1 MNRTRV
7 KICGLTRIQD
17 VETAVDS
24 GADAVGFVFV
34 SESPRCLSFETAVN
48 LCGPVPA
55 FIARVGLFLNPDVE
69 LVRTALG
76 RVPLNVLQFHGDE
89 DPAFCRQ
96 FGLPYIKAIRMQCEN
111 PVAAAEREFADAAGI
126 LADSHEPGG
135 QGGTGKQLDWQLVR
149 PGRLPLILAGG
160 LNAENVA
167 SAIAAVKPWAVDV
180 SSGVETEPGIKSGRE
195 IERFIKEAKSEYGS

>member
-7 KICGLTRIQD
+7 KICGLTRIRD

-34 SESPRCLSFETAVN
+34 SGSPRCLSFETAVN
-48 LCGPVPA
+48 LCRPVPA

-69 LVRTALG
+69 FVRTALG

-89 DPAFCRQ
+89 NPAFCRQ
-96 FGLPYIKAIRMQCEN
+96 FGLPYIKAIRMQGEN
-111 PVAAAEREFADAAGI
+111 PVASAECEFADAAGI

-135 QGGTGKQLDWQLVR
+135 QGGTGKQLDWQQVR
-149 PGRLPLILAGG
+149 PGSLPLILAGG

-167 SAIAAVKPWAVDV
+167 SAIATVKPWAVDV
-180 SSGVETEPGIKSGRE
+180 SSGVETEPGVKSGSE
-195 IERFIKEAKSEYGS
+195 IERFIREAKSEHGS